1 MKITLEYREATYE
14 IEGKEAY
21 PLVAIEALLKSADL
35 MAEDNSLHDLTSEES
50 ATLNYCY

>member
-1 MKITLEYREATYE
+1 MKITLECRGATYE
-14 IEGKEAY
+14 VEGRDAH
-21 PLVAIEALLKSADL
+21 PLEAIEELLKSADL